1 MSESIIKNSNN
12 NNNKILN
19 QIIIHN
25 TNITNSNLTNT
36 VQTNSNNFDTNR
48 NNLIP
53 QKNTIT
59 NNSQTNNN
67 TKFTIKSY
75 DKKNTFCSNSD
86 ISSSN
91 ANQISNKNQLPF
103 LSNNSKSLIDQNDN
117 DDNNSENKSKKILA
131 KSKSFNIIEIKN
143 LKNIRKENSTF
154 NNKLISISYKNLDLK
169 KIVEKEKFAEM
180 QKFHFLEKFFDENN
194 NQYNQEKIFYND
206 PFESLDEELIKY
218 RNKFILR
225 NGKLLM
231 ENKMHFSGDKQN
243 NRNNRYCFRNYNLDK
258 MYDINKKFKMILL
271 EKDIENK
278 ERILKENYQ
287 IYRNNPNNI
296 LGNDNNNLNDY
307 IIRNSIPNNNNEYIK
322 RKDTEIVNTSYR
334 KMDKSTA
341 DDLYDNNNKNH
352 INKDSDIKYTEINN
366 LDINN
371 NNNIISV
378 IDNMDKNDFDNNND
392 NFDLNVNSNNNP
404 NYRFYNISKSS
415 FKNNNENA
423 NNLNEY
429 SPIHLFDLKTESN
442 KKNNENNNNNNI
454 VNKTPNI
461 KNDNIKDIKINLIN
475 NSNNN
480 NKINISN
487 YNNFRKN
494 AKKTEEFFQT
504 TTSQQF
510 FDEEKIQNLDE
521 SGILKP
527 AKYENVYFRS
537 IKYLQ
542 DKQELPSPNPDS
554 YSNPEN
560 NHNGNGNASLTNSTI
575 KNKNKNNIISL
586 RDVEP
591 NHKTKFEVEKIKNG
605 IRDIMRR
612 RFDFSDEYLND
623 VHRRLQKKKIDYDPE
638 YENVKNKYEQYKT
651 DRIIAKKDFD
661 TATKLRL
668 LNRNPILQ
676 VNNLV
681 SFPNIVSD
689 PMLLASL
696 YNVNMYNLE
705 FANKKIK

>member
-442 KKNNENNNNNNI
+442 KK
-454 VNKTPNI
+454 T
-461 KNDNIKDIKINLIN
+461 
-475 NSNNN
+475 
-480 NKINISN
+480 
-487 YNNFRKN
+487 
-494 AKKTEEFFQT
+494 
-504 TTSQQF
+504 
-510 FDEEKIQNLDE
+510 
-521 SGILKP
+521 
-527 AKYENVYFRS
+527 
-537 IKYLQ
+537 
-542 DKQELPSPNPDS
+542 
-554 YSNPEN
+554 
-560 NHNGNGNASLTNSTI
+560 
-575 KNKNKNNIISL
+575 
-586 RDVEP
+586 
-591 NHKTKFEVEKIKNG
+591 
-605 IRDIMRR
+605 
-612 RFDFSDEYLND
+612 
-623 VHRRLQKKKIDYDPE
+623 KKI
-638 YENVKNKYEQYKT
+638 
-651 DRIIAKKDFD
+651 III
-661 TATKLRL
+661 
-668 LNRNPILQ
+668 IL
-676 VNNLV
+676 
-681 SFPNIVSD
+681 
-689 PMLLASL
+689 
-696 YNVNMYNLE
+696 
-705 FANKKIK
+705 

>member
-1 MSESIIKNSNN
+1 
-12 NNNKILN
+12 L
-19 QIIIHN
+19 
-25 TNITNSNLTNT
+25 
-36 VQTNSNNFDTNR
+36 
-48 NNLIP
+48 
-53 QKNTIT
+53 
-59 NNSQTNNN
+59 
-67 TKFTIKSY
+67 
-75 DKKNTFCSNSD
+75 
-86 ISSSN
+86 
-91 ANQISNKNQLPF
+91 
-103 LSNNSKSLIDQNDN
+103 
-117 DDNNSENKSKKILA
+117 
-131 KSKSFNIIEIKN
+131 
-143 LKNIRKENSTF
+143 
-154 NNKLISISYKNLDLK
+154 
-169 KIVEKEKFAEM
+169 
-180 QKFHFLEKFFDENN
+180 
-194 NQYNQEKIFYND
+194 
-206 PFESLDEELIKY
+206 
-218 RNKFILR
+218 
-225 NGKLLM
+225 
-231 ENKMHFSGDKQN
+231 
-243 NRNNRYCFRNYNLDK
+243 
-258 MYDINKKFKMILL
+258 
-271 EKDIENK
+271 
-278 ERILKENYQ
+278 
-287 IYRNNPNNI
+287 
-296 LGNDNNNLNDY
+296 
-307 IIRNSIPNNNNEYIK
+307 
-322 RKDTEIVNTSYR
+322 
-334 KMDKSTA
+334 
-341 DDLYDNNNKNH
+341 
-352 INKDSDIKYTEINN
+352 
-366 LDINN
+366 INN
-371 NNNIISV
+371 N
-378 IDNMDKNDFDNNND
+378 
-392 NFDLNVNSNNNP
+392 
-404 NYRFYNISKSS
+404 
-415 FKNNNENA
+415 
-423 NNLNEY
+423 
-429 SPIHLFDLKTESN
+429 
-442 KKNNENNNNNNI
+442 
-454 VNKTPNI
+454 
-461 KNDNIKDIKINLIN
+461 
-475 NSNNN
+475 NNN